1 MVQQRHLPPAVGEVL
16 ANIRDVVPLL
26 ARYGA
31 RGEMERRI
39 PDEPFDALVKTGAF
53 RTSVPRRFGG
63 LAGNSHASIAVARE
77 ISRGDG
83 GAGWVFSILN
93 SGAWVVSLM
102 TPKAQEDV
110 WSASPDQL
118 ISIVLPASS
127 KAVRVDG
134 GYRVT
139 GRWSYGTGSRHSHW
153 SLLGVPI
160 EDVDGNVVD
169 SGLALI
175 PASDLS
181 IDETW
186 YVSGMQATGSNTLV
200 ADDAFVPDHRIFSIP
215 AAIEGRYA
223 DGGAGLDG
231 AYRPAFVP
239 ALALQLVG
247 PHLGMGRAV
256 LDLVTE
262 KASSKGIPYTSCDR
276 QADAVVTQLAVA
288 RAALLLETA
297 EMFAD
302 RLAER
307 LQDAAERGHYPDYA
321 QRVEM
326 RAHIGYAVD
335 NVTQAIDI
343 LLSAH
348 GSAAFADANPIQRFW
363 RDQAIAARHAHSL
376 PSTGYEA
383 YGKVLLG
390 EEDAARSFL
399 PVL

>member
-139 GRWSYGTGSRHSHW
+139 GRWSYGTGRVTRTGRSSACRSR
-153 SLLGVPI
+153 
-160 EDVDGNVVD
+160 
-169 SGLALI
+169 
-175 PASDLS
+175 
-181 IDETW
+181 TW
-186 YVSGMQATGSNTLV
+186 TGTSST
-200 ADDAFVPDHRIFSIP
+200 
-215 AAIEGRYA
+215 
-223 DGGAGLDG
+223 AG
-231 AYRPAFVP
+231 
-239 ALALQLVG
+239 
-247 PHLGMGRAV
+247 
-256 LDLVTE
+256 
-262 KASSKGIPYTSCDR
+262 
-276 QADAVVTQLAVA
+276 
-288 RAALLLETA
+288 
-297 EMFAD
+297 
-302 RLAER
+302 
-307 LQDAAERGHYPDYA
+307 
-321 QRVEM
+321 
-326 RAHIGYAVD
+326 
-335 NVTQAIDI
+335 
-343 LLSAH
+343 
-348 GSAAFADANPIQRFW
+348 W
-363 RDQAIAARHAHSL
+363 R
-376 PSTGYEA
+376 
-383 YGKVLLG
+383 
-390 EEDAARSFL
+390 
-399 PVL
+399 